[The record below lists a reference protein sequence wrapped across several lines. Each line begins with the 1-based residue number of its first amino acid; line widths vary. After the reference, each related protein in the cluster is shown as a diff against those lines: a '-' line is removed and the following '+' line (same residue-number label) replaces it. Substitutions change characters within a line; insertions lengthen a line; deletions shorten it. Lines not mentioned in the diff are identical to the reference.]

1 MDLPAKL
8 QLLKQVPY
16 FASLPPSELRE
27 LAAGPRERHYQAG
40 DVIFRK
46 GDQCEGLCVVLSGR
60 VRTVTTSAEGREQVL
75 KVFGPG
81 RSFAEI
87 PVFDD
92 EPLPADG
99 VAVTDST
106 IALLPP
112 ADVVDLLRHHPDVAL
127 DVIRLF
133 ASRLRAYK
141 VFVEDLS
148 LRNVVARV
156 AKLLLDRARG
166 QTTLVEEAGSL
177 RLRYTQD
184 EIAAMVGSVRE
195 VVQRALKTLEHAGVI
210 QMTRGRIRIIDVEG
224 LNLWIE
230 SESRGFDVS
239 GTLGAERSNHPRRP
253 RSSARPVVDTLTASR
268 PADVVAG
275 QATPG
280 SPARLAVGTAPTEE
294 QDARST
300 GRRRAVR

>member
-1 MDLPAKL
+1 MDLLAKL
-8 QLLKQVPY
+8 RLLKQVPY
-16 FASLPPSELRE
+16 FASLPPSDLRE
-27 LAAGPRERHYQAG
+27 LTEGLRERHYQAG

-60 VRTVTTSAEGREQVL
+60 VRTVTTSAQGREQVL

-81 RSFAEI
+81 RTFAEI
-87 PVFDD
+87 PVFDH
-92 EPLPADG
+92 EPIPADA

-106 IALLPP
+106 IAVLPP
-112 ADVVDLLRHHPDVAL
+112 AEVVGLVRNHPDVAI

-141 VFVEDLS
+141 VFVEDIS

-156 AKLLLDRARG
+156 GKLLLDRARG
-166 QTTLVEEAGSL
+166 QTTLVEDKASV
-177 RLRYTQD
+177 RLQYTQD

-210 QMTRGRIRIIDVEG
+210 QMTRGRIGILDVEA

-230 SESRGFDVS
+230 SESRAFDVS
-239 GTLGAERSNHPRRP
+239 AAPGTRSTDRSARRRP
-253 RSSARPVVDTLTASR
+253 SKLRAE
-268 PADVVAG
+268 
-275 QATPG
+275 
-280 SPARLAVGTAPTEE
+280 LAHF
-294 QDARST
+294 
-300 GRRRAVR
+300 GR

>member
-1 MDLPAKL
+1 MDVLAKL

-16 FASLPPSELRE
+16 FASLPPSELGE
-27 LAAGPRERHYQAG
+27 LAAGLRECHYQAG

-46 GDQCEGLCVVLSGR
+46 GDRCEGLCIVLSGR

-81 RSFAEI
+81 RTFAEI

-92 EPLPADG
+92 EPLPADA

-112 ADVVDLLRHHPDVAL
+112 AAVIDLLRRHPDVAL

-141 VFVEDLS
+141 QFIEDLS

-166 QTTLVEEAGSL
+166 QATVVEDAASV
-177 RLRYTQD
+177 RLQCTQD

-195 VVQRALKTLEHAGVI
+195 VVQRALKTLEHAGVV
-210 QMTRGRIRIIDVEG
+210 QMTRGWIRIIDVEG

-230 SESRGFDVS
+230 SESRVFDVPVVP
-239 GTLGAERSNHPRRP
+239 GTRSTKRSTRRRP
-253 RSSARPVVDTLTASR
+253 SEI
-268 PADVVAG
+268 PAKPAQVAG
-275 QATPG
+275 
-280 SPARLAVGTAPTEE
+280 
-294 QDARST
+294 
-300 GRRRAVR
+300 

>member
-16 FASLPPSELRE
+16 FASLPPGELRE
-27 LAAGPRERHYQAG
+27 LAAGLGERHYQAG

-60 VRTVTTSAEGREQVL
+60 VRTVTTSAAGREQVL

-81 RSFAEI
+81 RTFAEI

-92 EPLPADG
+92 GPLPADA

-112 ADVVDLLRHHPDVAL
+112 ADVVDLVRHHPDVAL

-166 QTTLVEEAGSL
+166 QTTLVEDAASL
-177 RLRYTQD
+177 RLQYTQD

-210 QMTRGRIRIIDVEG
+210 QMTRRRIRIIDVEG
-224 LNLWIE
+224 LNLWSE
-230 SESRGFDVS
+230 SESRVFDVS
-239 GTLGAERSNHPRRP
+239 AVPGTRSTNRSTRRRHSQTPAE
-253 RSSARPVVDTLTASR
+253 
-268 PADVVAG
+268 
-275 QATPG
+275 
-280 SPARLAVGTAPTEE
+280 PARL
-294 QDARST
+294 
-300 GRRRAVR
+300 GR